1 MRSKLTVGKLIAIL
15 DQYDHESLVKVFDKT
30 HFDLVFIDN
39 IVAKPEQD
47 SAYPD
52 VIFEIRED

>member
-1 MRSKLTVGKLIAIL
+1 MRSKFTVGKLIDIL
-15 DQYDHESLVKVFDKT
+15 GQYDEHSTVKVFDKT

-39 IVAKPEQD
+39 IVTKLEED
-47 SAYPD
+47 RAYPD

>member
-1 MRSKLTVGKLIAIL
+1 MKSKLTVGKLIAIL

-39 IVAKPEQD
+39 IVSKLDEDA
-47 SAYPD
+47 AYPD